1 VAASQDFDR
10 AQIESQLVWL
20 MQRRSVSYQVQDLV
34 CTLCKQTK
42 ATNMADR
49 CTCAGTFANT
59 VPRSEFQLGWARFA
73 PRPGAVRRR

>member
-1 VAASQDFDR
+1 
-10 AQIESQLVWL
+10 

-59 VPRSEFQLGWARFA
+59 VPRSEFQSG
-73 PRPGAVRRR
+73 